1 MNEGPDEQSTGL
13 LFNFGFKF
21 QTMIQH
27 PWHEVSVGE
36 NPPEYVNGIIE
47 IPKGS
52 RAKYEIDKASSLVKL
67 DRVLNASMYYPLN
80 YGFIPQTLGE
90 DHDPLDVV
98 VLTSVTVFPGCLVPA
113 RVIGVM
119 RMIDRGEADDKIIAV
134 AEQDVT
140 VSHIEDVDHLPLYL
154 REELKHFFENYK
166 TLENKIVVVDEF
178 QSKQKAMEIIEQS
191 ITLYKSTYSNGRLL
205 RQKTLV

>member
-1 MNEGPDEQSTGL
+1 
-13 LFNFGFKF
+13 
-21 QTMIQH
+21 MILH
-27 PWHEVSVGE
+27 PWHEVSVGDQA
-36 NPPEYVNGIIE
+36 PEFVNGIIE

-52 RAKYEIDKASSLVKL
+52 RAKYEIDKASGLVKL
-67 DRVLNASMYYPLN
+67 DRVLSASMYYPLN

-90 DHDPLDVV
+90 DHDPLDIV
-98 VLTSVTVFPGCLVPA
+98 VLTSVTVFPGCLIPS

-119 RMIDRGEADDKIIAV
+119 RMIDKGEADDKIIAV

-140 VSHIEDVDHLPLYL
+140 VSHIEDVDHLPNYL

-178 QSKQKAMEIIEQS
+178 QSKQKAIEIIGQS
-191 ITLYKSTYSNGRLL
+191 IALYK
-205 RQKTLV
+205 KTFSGEDRVRREAFV